1 MDYEHSGGKVLSSRN
16 KQWMGK
22 TRVVA
27 TSELFIGRNWT
38 DAGARDGY
46 SGLRV
51 DVAGGRPLTIR
62 LTPLVSCRD
71 SKGWLDVDPDPI
83 SLRS

>member
-1 MDYEHSGGKVLSSRN
+1 REGAEITEQTVDGTS
-16 KQWMGK
+16 
-22 TRVVA
+22 RVVA
-27 TSELFIGRNWT
+27 TSELFIGRNST
-38 DAGARDGY
+38 DSGGRDGY

-51 DVAGGRPLTIR
+51 DVEEGRPLTIR

-71 SKGWLDVDPDPI
+71 GKSWLDADPDPI